1 MAKILFTVSIRV
13 SPFLREDEEAEKLTV
28 SADNRFSANSKE
40 RRVRVEFSKNN
51 LAMVMSLSEGTFFI
65 GLLITDLKLSAVWK
79 IKSISYFDNSF
90 IPTKCLT
97 LKLAIV
103 IL

>member
-1 MAKILFTVSIRV
+1 MLLTVSIRV
-13 SPFLREDEEAEKLTV
+13 SPLLREDEEAEKLTI
-28 SADNRFSANSKE
+28 SADKRFSANSKE
-40 RRVRVEFSKNN
+40 RRVRVEFSKNK
-51 LAMVMSLSEGTFFI
+51 LAMVISLRDGTFFM

-79 IKSISYFDNSF
+79 IKSISSSDNSF

-97 LKLAIV
+97 LKPAIV